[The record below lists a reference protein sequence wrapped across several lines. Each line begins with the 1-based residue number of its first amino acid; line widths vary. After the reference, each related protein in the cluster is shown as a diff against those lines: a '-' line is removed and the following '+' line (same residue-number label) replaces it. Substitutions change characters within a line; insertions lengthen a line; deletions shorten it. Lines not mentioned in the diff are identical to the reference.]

1 MIRTPVAAPAA
12 TPAAAPAAAAALA
25 ALGHEARLGIFR
37 VLVRAGDEGLPVY
50 GIQERVGGTP
60 RSTLAHHLQTLV
72 QAGLVAQTKVGAE
85 VLNHANYDAVRVL
98 ISYLTD
104 ECCADAAACGP
115 VGPDDGPLGTMGREG
130 ERSPHR

>member
-12 TPAAAPAAAAALA
+12 APAAAAAAAALA

-37 VLVRAGDEGLPVY
+37 ALVRAGDEGLPVY

-85 VLNHANYDAVRVL
+85 VLNHANYDAVRGL
-98 ISYLTD
+98 IAYLTD
-104 ECCADAAACGP
+104 ECCVDAAACGP
-115 VGPDDGPLGTMGREG
+115 VGPDDGPPGIMGREG
-130 ERSPHR
+130 APSPHR

>member
-1 MIRTPVAAPAA
+1 MTRTPVAAPTA
-12 TPAAAPAAAAALA
+12 PAAAPAAALA

-37 VLVRAGDEGLPVY
+37 ALVRAGDEGLPVY

-85 VLNHANYDAVRVL
+85 VRNRANYGAVRGL
-98 ISYLTD
+98 IAYLTD
-104 ECCADAAACGP
+104 ECCADAAERGAAE
-115 VGPDDGPLGTMGREG
+115 PDDGLLGSMGQEG
-130 ERSPHR
+130 ESLPHR